1 MRCIITINGK
11 GLAFSYIYMGRNC
24 SNLEFDIEECC
35 IVGGPTHQLT
45 NYSKMYPATKK
56 YNIYSRYSGTIISK
70 RTSATLITLTK
81 MNENVQGC
89 RDSFKKK
96 NQSRVLL
103 IQGRKYESTYRL
115 FKQTNK

>member
-1 MRCIITINGK
+1 M
-11 GLAFSYIYMGRNC
+11 
-24 SNLEFDIEECC
+24 
-35 IVGGPTHQLT
+35 
-45 NYSKMYPATKK
+45 
-56 YNIYSRYSGTIISK
+56 YSRYSGTIISK

-89 RDSFKKK
+89 RDSLKKK

-103 IQGRKYESTYRL
+103 IQGRNYESEYRL